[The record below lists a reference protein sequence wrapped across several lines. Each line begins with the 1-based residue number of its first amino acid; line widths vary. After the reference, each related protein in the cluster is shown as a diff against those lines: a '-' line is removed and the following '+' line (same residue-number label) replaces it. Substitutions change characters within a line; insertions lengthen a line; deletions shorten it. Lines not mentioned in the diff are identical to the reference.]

1 MSNTSKLTIIKVGG
15 SVVTEKAKRFTINK
29 DNLRKISE
37 DIARL
42 YHEGWS
48 IVVVHGGGSFGHP
61 VAALYRLNEGG
72 IGGRKLYGFAET
84 RYWMSVLNLRVVKA
98 LLDED
103 VPASSL
109 QTSAVAFNDNKMLD
123 YVNVEV
129 VLEFVKRRIV
139 PVLYG
144 DVVIDKS
151 LGASIL
157 SGDDLA
163 STLAIKLNATS
174 LVYVMGS
181 GGIYSEP
188 PSKPGAVL
196 LRKITPSTKIC
207 VGGVRGIDVTDGVR
221 RKILCAFEAAR
232 RGIRVSIGGV
242 NTLYSMVVGKEG
254 RYTQVKV

>member
-1 MSNTSKLTIIKVGG
+1 MFDPAKLTVIKVGG
-15 SVVTEKAKRFTINK
+15 SVITEKAKRFTLNK

-37 DIARL
+37 DLAKL
-42 YHEGWS
+42 YREGWS

-98 LLDED
+98 LLDKD
-103 VPASSL
+103 VPASAL

-123 YVNVEV
+123 YVNVDI
-129 VLEFVKRRIV
+129 VLEFVKRGVV

-151 LGASIL
+151 LGVSIL

-163 STLAIKLNATS
+163 SSLAIKLNATS
-174 LVYVMGS
+174 LVFVMGS

-196 LRKITPSTKIC
+196 LREITPSTKIG
-207 VGGVRGIDVTDGVR
+207 VGSVRGIDVTDGVR
-221 RKILCAFEAAR
+221 RKILCAFEAAKK
-232 RGIRVSIGGV
+232 GIRVSIGGV
-242 NTLYSMVVGKEG
+242 NSLYSMVVGKEC
-254 RYTQVKV
+254 RYTRVKV

>member
-1 MSNTSKLTIIKVGG
+1 MKLTVIKVGG
-15 SVVTEKAKRFTINK
+15 SVITEKTKRFALNK

-37 DIARL
+37 DLARL

-61 VAALYRLNEGG
+61 VAAMYRLNEGG
-72 IGGRKLYGFAET
+72 ISGKKLYGFAET

-98 LLDED
+98 LLDKG
-103 VPASSL
+103 VPASAL
-109 QTSAVAFNDNKMLD
+109 QTSAVAFNYDKKLS
-123 YVNVEV
+123 YVNVDIV
-129 VLEFVKRRIV
+129 REFVNRGVV

-144 DVVIDKS
+144 DAVIDKS

-163 STLAIKLNATS
+163 SELAVRLKATS
-174 LVYVMGS
+174 LVFVMGS

-196 LRKITPSTKIC
+196 LTEITPSTKIS
-207 VGGVRGIDVTDGVR
+207 VGSVRGIDVTNGVH
-221 RKILCAFEAAR
+221 RKIMCAFEAAKK
-232 RGIRVSIGGV
+232 GIRVSIGGV
-242 NTLYSMVVGKEG
+242 NSLYSMVVGKED
-254 RYTQVKV
+254 RYTRVRC